1 MLDVYIRGFCC
12 LFITGNLWLTI
23 SASKQLI
30 ENVNKNQEIFEIYQN
45 IYSNLTE
52 FDNMNASDFPNRPKD
67 FQIEYLSNKQVKL
80 KWKIDQKSLKSIKG
94 FGLQLICNYGICKT
108 PQPDNYTLVPH
119 NTKQTDFELVWNIS
133 YGSSDALLYSI
144 PLKKMECNTVRKTV
158 AMVIGNDSEDPSNWA
173 FPYFIFSQENN
184 ILQVH
189 FGNAPDLHQS
199 DSYEICLQ
207 KEMNDLQCHGINELP
222 VKFKNIVD
230 GIYDIMIKPDPF
242 MQNKTCMGK
251 ENITTCKTAKVRYIS
266 ETEKC
271 VTETIIYPVVG
282 GILIGIFSL
291 LILYMAVKINGLRF
305 QNMEKKNIL
314 LLHTNDNEIHEK
326 AIEYF
331 IECLEKV
338 KIIAHRPNL
347 LLKDEELQCLLTVF
361 DNVLL
366 VDSFALD
373 KRQEAWAKN
382 KDYGQFLQEDNSK
395 ELTKYLFNIIH
406 KCYSSMEESHFLRCR
421 WSIVPKESEFK
432 YYPSYSRTFI
442 IPDDL
447 KFLAETIHGT
457 SVDLTAC
464 KFQKSMLKEKILEEL
479 KFTEE
484 KPDWFFEKYGS
495 LLCTEFEVEI
505 PNHIPHNSLISS
517 SDMISHVSSKLDKM
531 NQKTDKD
538 LDVNDISLS
547 HIDVI
552 SV

>member
-12 LFITGNLWLTI
+12 LYITGILWLTI
-23 SASKQLI
+23 SASTPPVIQ
-30 ENVNKNQEIFEIYQN
+30 NVKNQEIFAIYED

-52 FDNMNASDFPNRPKD
+52 FDNMNASDFPDRPKD
-67 FQIEYLSNKQVKL
+67 FQIEYLSNNQVKL
-80 KWKIDQKSLKSIKG
+80 KWKIDQKSVKSIKG
-94 FGLQLICNYGICKT
+94 FGLQLICNYGIWKR

-119 NTKQTDFELVWNIS
+119 NTKQTDFEVIWNIS
-133 YGSSDALLYSI
+133 FGSSDALLYSI
-144 PLKKMECNTVRKTV
+144 PLKKMECSTLRKTI
-158 AMVIGNDSEDPSNWA
+158 AMVIGNDFEDPSNWA
-173 FPYFIFSQENN
+173 FPYFIFSQESN
-184 ILQVH
+184 ILQVY
-189 FGNAPDLHQS
+189 FGNTTDIHPM

-207 KEMNDLQCHGINELP
+207 NDMNNSQCQDIRELP
-222 VKFKNIVD
+222 VKFRNIED
-230 GIYDIMIKPDPF
+230 GIYNIIIKPDPF

-251 ENITTCKTAKVRYIS
+251 KNITACNTAKVRYIS
-266 ETEKC
+266 KTEKC
-271 VTETIIYPVVG
+271 AIQTFLLYPVVG
-282 GILIGIFSL
+282 GILIGILSL

-305 QNMEKKNIL
+305 QNLEKKNIL

-338 KIIAHRPNL
+338 NIIAHRPNL
-347 LLKDEELQCLLTVF
+347 HLKEELLCLVTVF

-382 KDYGQFLQEDNSK
+382 KDYRQFLQEDNSK
-395 ELTKYLFNIIH
+395 ELTKYLFTIIH
-406 KCYSSMEESHFLRCR
+406 KCYSSRKESHFLRCR

-464 KFQKSMLKEKILEEL
+464 KFLKSMLKEKILEEL

-484 KPDWFFEKYGS
+484 KPNWFFEKYGS
-495 LLCTEFEVEI
+495 LLCTESEVEI
-505 PNHIPHNSLISS
+505 SDHIPHPSLVSS
-517 SDMISHVSSKLDKM
+517 SDITSRVSSILDKM

-538 LDVNDISLS
+538 LDVADISLS
-547 HIDVI
+547 HDVI